1 MKKSVFSI
9 IAVVAFGLGAVAQ
22 NPVFTFGATS
32 PIPASYIPA
41 AFMSNQQPGIATV
54 TLNFDDP
61 INSTLTVY
69 NNEFQ
74 TIGSSIAVPLTTTNA
89 GSWREEILDQN
100 TGEWVNRY
108 EDEYEENAIL
118 APVITPYVEI
128 GNSGIEAVSV
138 FAVSQIL
145 FNQDA
150 DIEYLVPVVSTT
162 TEIEGPWQTEY
173 YDETTGQ
180 WRETL
185 YRDVKTKVEATG
197 FNIIKAGGAVAGT
210 ITLPTGYT
218 VPAVEDDGVVVFAV
232 AIAKFLNS
240 YYIVVPATNE
250 DADNE
255 MDEVKVFVY
264 SVTPGSGVQS
274 INLVSEELPI
284 NIFPTMV
291 NQGNDITVDL
301 GDNSNARQIQ
311 VIDQTGRVVKT
322 MPVQAG
328 QRQVKV
334 NTGNINPGVNFI
346 NALCGKQSS
355 SYKVIV
361 R

>member
-1 MKKSVFSI
+1 MRKKVLTL
-9 IAVVAFGLGAVAQ
+9 IAAVAISFVATAQ
-22 NPVFTFGATS
+22 TPVFTFGATS

-41 AFMSNQQPGIATV
+41 TFMSNQQPGIATV
-54 TLNFDDP
+54 TLNLDNP
-61 INSTLTVY
+61 INSTLTIY
-69 NNEFQ
+69 NNNFQ
-74 TIGSSIAVPLTTTNA
+74 TIGSPIAVPLTTTSA

-100 TGEWVNRY
+100 TGEWVNSY
-108 EDEYEENAIL
+108 GDEYEENAIL

-128 GNSGIEAVSV
+128 GNSGIEAISV

-162 TEIEGPWQTEY
+162 TEIHGPWQTEY

-185 YRDVKTKVEATG
+185 YREVETRVEATG

-210 ITLPTGYT
+210 ITLPTGYS
-218 VPAVEDDGVVVFAV
+218 VPAVEEDGVVVFAI

-250 DADNE
+250 NADDE
-255 MDEVKVFVY
+255 MDEFKVFVY
-264 SVTPGSGVQS
+264 SVVPGSGLQS
-274 INLVSEELPI
+274 INLVSDELPI
-284 NIFPTMV
+284 NIFPTLV
-291 NQGNDITVDL
+291 KQGGEITVDL
-301 GDNSNARQIQ
+301 GENTDAREIR

-322 MPVQAG
+322 VPVQAG

-334 NTGNINPGVNFI
+334 NTCNINPGVNFI
-346 NALCGKQSS
+346 NALCGKQTS
-355 SYKVIV
+355 SYKVVV